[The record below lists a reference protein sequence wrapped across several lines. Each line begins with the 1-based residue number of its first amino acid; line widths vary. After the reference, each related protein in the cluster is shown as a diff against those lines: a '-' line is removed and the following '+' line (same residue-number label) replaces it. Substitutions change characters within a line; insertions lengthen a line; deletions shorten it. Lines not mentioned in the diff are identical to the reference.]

1 MAFYKLF
8 ITRLWSNTKGTVAT
22 NKETRS
28 KQINVR
34 ITETEYSRFWE
45 LAELKGKKLSDL
57 IREHLNR
64 LADRELDS

>member
-1 MAFYKLF
+1 M
-8 ITRLWSNTKGTVAT
+8 AT